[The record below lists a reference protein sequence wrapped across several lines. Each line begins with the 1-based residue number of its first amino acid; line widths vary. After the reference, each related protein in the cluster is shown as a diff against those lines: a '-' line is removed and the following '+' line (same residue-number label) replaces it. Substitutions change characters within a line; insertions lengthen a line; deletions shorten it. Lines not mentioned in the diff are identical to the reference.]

1 MNLLLMKK
9 DTYTRSTNVKVNFG
23 ENETENEGHT
33 QIRISATD
41 VTIIIFGVIVVETKK
56 KNLNG

>member
-9 DTYTRSTNVKVNFG
+9 DTYTHAQQMFKQVFG

-33 QIRISATD
+33 QVRISATD
-41 VTIIIFGVIVVETKK
+41 VTIIIFGVVVVETKRK
-56 KNLNG
+56 T